1 MEKLAAQMRVLNQT
15 YKEMD
20 EIFHNYAK
28 AVGLS
33 DAVFGI
39 LYSLWDRGTPYPQ
52 RELCEDWCYPP
63 QTINSALKALEKQGI
78 VELVFAPESR
88 KSKEIHLTAA
98 GQALAQKV
106 VVPFKQAENSAL
118 LGLSEYERE
127 MMVLTLKKHLSL
139 FRQETDRILAAK
151 RQESAKQKN

>member
-1 MEKLAAQMRVLNQT
+1 MEELTAQMRALDQT

-28 AVGLS
+28 ANGLS

-39 LYSLWDRGTPYPQ
+39 LYLLWDRGTPYPQ
-52 RELCEDWCYPP
+52 RELCEAWYYPP

-78 VELVFAPESR
+78 VALTFAPESR
-88 KSKEIHLTAA
+88 KSKEIHLTDA
-98 GQALAQKV
+98 GRALAQKV
-106 VVPFKQAENSAL
+106 IVPFMQAERNAL
-118 LGLSEYERE
+118 LGLSECERE

-139 FRQETDRILAAK
+139 LRQETDHILAV
-151 RQESAKQKN
+151 QLQDSAT